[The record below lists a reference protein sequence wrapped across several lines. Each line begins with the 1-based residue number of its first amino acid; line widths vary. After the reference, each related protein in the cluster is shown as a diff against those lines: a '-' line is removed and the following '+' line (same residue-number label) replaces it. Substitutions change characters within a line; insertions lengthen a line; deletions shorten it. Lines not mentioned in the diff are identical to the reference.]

1 MAYQELIE
9 QLHIEEL
16 SFLFSISVFTLEK
29 SILEPVCCFQD
40 GILDKL
46 YAGISYSRSST
57 SKVIITFLS
66 FHLYLPSGES
76 NTIFLSSTCE
86 KQNFCYIT
94 CSTMHSKY
102 AVRELETSAIAV
114 PHKLF
119 FLFHC
124 NNYFLIMIGY
134 HCQMCHRIY
143 YMSDI
148 LWKTNFTHT
157 TGCFILM

>member
-9 QLHIEEL
+9 QLHIKEL

-29 SILEPVCCFQD
+29 SVLEPVCCFQD

-102 AVRELETSAIAV
+102 AVGELETSAIAV

-119 FLFHC
+119 HLYFTAIIIFL
-124 NNYFLIMIGY
+124 L
-134 HCQMCHRIY
+134 
-143 YMSDI
+143 
-148 LWKTNFTHT
+148 
-157 TGCFILM
+157 